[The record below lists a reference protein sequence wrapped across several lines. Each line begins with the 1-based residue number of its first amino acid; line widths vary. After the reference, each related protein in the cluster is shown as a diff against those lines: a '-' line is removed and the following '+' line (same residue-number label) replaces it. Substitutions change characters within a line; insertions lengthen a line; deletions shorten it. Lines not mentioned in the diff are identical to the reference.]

1 MNHYD
6 YIIVGS
12 GIAGLYIALLA
23 IKQGSILILTKGNID
38 DCNTKYAQG
47 GIAVAMGRDDSP
59 ELHFKDTMAAGHGL
73 CDAEAVRILTEEAA
87 ECIADLIKF
96 GVPFDTLDGEIT
108 LAREA
113 AHSIPRIIHA
123 GGDATGEHI
132 EVALSQQ
139 VRSGSIKV
147 LEDCLA
153 SEILVEEGKVKGVK
167 ALDCRTG
174 LVEEYSCQFLI
185 LATGGAGR
193 LFKYTTNSDVVT
205 GDGIALAFEAGAGI
219 SDMEFF
225 QFHPTVLRLPG
236 VAPFL
241 ISEAVRGEGGILRN
255 VEGYR
260 FMPDYAADAE
270 LAPRDVVA
278 RSIVYEMRKTGSDRV
293 FLDITHLP
301 PRLITTRFPHIY
313 RFCLD
318 HGLDITRGLIPVA
331 PAAHYLMGGVKVNIW
346 GETNISG
353 LFAAGE
359 TACTG
364 VHGANRLASNSLL
377 ESVVFGKRVVER
389 TVSRC
394 HSEGAK
400 RAKNLTRDSSPT
412 LGTSSAISYSLP
424 ERESLLHVPPLNLLN
439 LQSLMWDKVG
449 IIRSGESL
457 AKAAVILATWQRS
470 LPQPID
476 RPSCELNNLVV
487 CARLV
492 TEAALL
498 REESRGAQFRTDF
511 SQTSSAWQKHIT
523 FFSLPLTGGEASPG
537 HVSRSPES
545 FDSCHSERSEESH
558 RSGQAPRPKNLAQDK
573 LRKGEGIGEGENAN

>member
-1 MNHYD
+1 MKTNYFD

-23 IKQGSILILTKGNID
+23 IDRGSVLVLTKGSID

-47 GIAVAMGRDDSP
+47 GIAVAMGKDDSP
-59 ELHFKDTMAAGHGL
+59 EIHFKDTIAAGDGL
-73 CDAEAVRILTEEAA
+73 SDAEAVRILTDEAA
-87 ECIADLIKF
+87 DCIADLIKF

-108 LAREA
+108 LTREA
-113 AHSIPRIIHA
+113 AHSVPRIMHA

-132 EVALSQQ
+132 EVTLSRQ
-139 VRSGSIKV
+139 VRSTPVKV
-147 LEDCLA
+147 LENCLA
-153 SEILVEEGKVKGVK
+153 SEISVRRGRVTGVR

-174 LVEEYSCQFLI
+174 SVEEYRCRFLI

-205 GDGIALAFEAGAGI
+205 GDGIGLAFEAGAEI

-241 ISEAVRGEGGILRN
+241 ISEAVRGEGGILKN
-255 VEGYR
+255 VEGHR
-260 FMPDYAADAE
+260 FMPDYAGDAE
-270 LAPRDVVA
+270 LATRDVVA
-278 RSIVYEMRKTGSDRV
+278 RSIVYEMKKTHSDRV
-293 FLDITHLP
+293 FLDVTHLP
-301 PRLITTRFPHIY
+301 SRLITTRFPHIY
-313 RFCLD
+313 RFCRD
-318 HGLDITRGLIPVA
+318 HGLDITKGLIPVA

-346 GETNISG
+346 GETNLPG

-377 ESVVFGKRVVER
+377 ESVVFSKRIVQR
-389 TVSRC
+389 TEMASPPHRRK
-394 HSEGAK
+394 K
-400 RAKNLTRDSSPT
+400 RGNE
-412 LGTSSAISYSLP
+412 AISHRLP
-424 ERESLLHVPPLNLLN
+424 SREALSNVPLLNLPN

-449 IIRSGESL
+449 IIRSGKSL
-457 AKAAVILATWQRS
+457 KEAAGILATWGS
-470 LPQPID
+470 LLPQPGD
-476 RPSCELNNLVV
+476 RPSYELNNLVL

-498 REESRGAQFRTDF
+498 RKESRGAHFRTDF
-511 SQTSSAWQKHIT
+511 PRT
-523 FFSLPLTGGEASPG
+523 
-537 HVSRSPES
+537 SPEWQRHIV
-545 FDSCHSERSEESH
+545 F
-558 RSGQAPRPKNLAQDK
+558 
-573 LRKGEGIGEGENAN
+573 GENVIE